1 MDKND
6 KVIQAAKLYYLLDY
20 TQNEIAKQLGV
31 SRPTVSRMLQTAKR
45 EGIVQIKICEKADR
59 LTDLEAELEQKYGL
73 KKAVVA
79 SVGQYEDPIIKTTIG
94 LKAAEYLD
102 SIVQDDDIIGVTWG
116 TTIYHVAVE
125 LKKKQVNNVQVVQL
139 KGGISLSEKNTY
151 VSEIL
156 YLFGKAFN
164 ASPHYLPL
172 PAIVDNVVVKEAI
185 MADRHI
191 KRVIDMG
198 KRANIALF
206 TCGQI
211 KSDSLLFNLG
221 YFSEEDAGMLYSTAV
236 GDISSR
242 FFDKDGHVCSQ
253 SLDERT
259 LGIELEEL
267 KKKDY
272 SILVAGG
279 SHKIE
284 SIHAALKGEYA
295 NVLVTDQYTARF
307 ILDK

>member
-79 SVGQYEDPIIKTTIG
+79 SVGQYEDHIIKTTIG

>member
-267 KKKDY
+267 KQKDY

-284 SIHAALKGEYA
+284 SVHAALKGGYA